1 MNSKF
6 TKIQTKKI
14 FHAGPRAM
22 CVGAGSAFVPE
33 CVYVLDLQLQSI
45 IYKVNIELVCFDV
58 ITVNVKDNTHYY
70 YNVIK
75 LFTRVCSV
83 CYFCP
88 NFSDSSPQTCN
99 IYVLRCK

>member
-1 MNSKF
+1 M
-6 TKIQTKKI
+6 Q
-14 FHAGPRAM
+14 GVRVM

-75 LFTRVCSV
+75 LFTRFCSV

-88 NFSDSSPQTCN
+88 IFSDIRHAVYTYLDVNSSTTKQNKINT
-99 IYVLRCK
+99 

>member
-1 MNSKF
+1 M
-6 TKIQTKKI
+6 Q
-14 FHAGPRAM
+14 GRAP
-22 CVGAGSAFVPE
+22 CASVLDPPLYQNT
-33 CVYVLDLQLQSI
+33 VYVLDLQLQSI
-45 IYKVNIELVCFDV
+45 IYKVNIELVSFDV

-88 NFSDSSPQTCN
+88 NFSDSSPQTSN